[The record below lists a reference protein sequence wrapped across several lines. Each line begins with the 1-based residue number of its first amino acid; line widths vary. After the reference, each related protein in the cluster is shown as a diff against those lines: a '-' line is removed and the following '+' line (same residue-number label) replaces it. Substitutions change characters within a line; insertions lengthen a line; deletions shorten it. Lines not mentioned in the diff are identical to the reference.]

1 MTDKITPENLADQS
15 PEQLAALKE
24 KLAPGQHSP
33 NIPKTPHIAPP
44 TGPVTGST
52 DAGEKTVATVLGE
65 VVWLL
70 TQSPAH
76 RYLSLGDLEWML
88 MPPVLLGQYKIFR
101 SEDQVV
107 GVALWAYL
115 NEEAEQRLKA
125 TGRLAPQDWGNGA
138 SISMQDG
145 IVPNEGGNLWLI
157 ELLAPFNN
165 AENNHQQQMLAD
177 LMVKNFKG
185 QEFRTFQ
192 IDPQTGSKK
201 VVVLNRN
208 SKA

>member
-24 KLAPGQHSP
+24 KLAPGQYSI

-44 TGPVTGST
+44 SGPVTGST

-65 VVWLL
+65 IVWLL

-101 SEDQVV
+101 NEDQVV

-138 SISMQDG
+138 SINMQDG

-165 AENNHQQQMLAD
+165 TENNHQQQMLAD
-177 LMVKNFKG
+177 LMLDNLKG
-185 QEFRTFQ
+185 KKISMFR
-192 IDPQTGSKK
+192 INAKTGSRE
-201 VVVLNRN
+201 VIVL
-208 SKA
+208 A

>member
-1 MTDKITPENLADQS
+1 MTDKITPENLTDQS
-15 PEQLAALKE
+15 SEQLAALKE
-24 KLAPGQHSP
+24 KLAPGQHSV

-44 TGPVTGST
+44 NGPVTSST

-70 TQSPAH
+70 SQSPAH

-101 SEDQVV
+101 NEDQVV

-138 SISMQDG
+138 SINMQDG

-177 LMVKNFKG
+177 LMLDNLKG
-185 QEFRTFQ
+185 QKINTFQ
-192 IDPQTGSKK
+192 TDPSSGKK
-201 VVVLNRN
+201 SIVKLG
-208 SKA
+208 

>member
-1 MTDKITPENLADQS
+1 MTDKITPENLTDQS
-15 PEQLAALKE
+15 SEQLAALKE
-24 KLAPGQHSP
+24 KLAPGQHSV

-44 TGPVTGST
+44 NGPVTSST
-52 DAGEKTVATVLGE
+52 DAGEKTVATVMGE
-65 VVWLL
+65 IVWLL

-101 SEDQVV
+101 NEDQVV

-138 SISMQDG
+138 SINMQDG

-165 AENNHQQQMLAD
+165 TENNHQQQMLAD
-177 LMVKNFKG
+177 LKLKNFMKDKVKMFSADLVTG
-185 QEFRTFQ
+185 QRT
-192 IDPQTGSKK
+192 IIE
-201 VVVLNRN
+201 V
-208 SKA
+208 